1 MPSVMYLRKVRS
13 TLFLDARMILRFFS
27 ERSRGSRK
35 DCNAVRSTASRFSSG
50 ARRRLSNGIHGEGS
64 EEGRRVSMSIIRM
77 GEIDLPVAF
86 VYYP

>member
-1 MPSVMYLRKVRS
+1 
-13 TLFLDARMILRFFS
+13 MILRFFS
-27 ERSRGSRK
+27 ERLHGSRK
-35 DCNAVRSTASRFSSG
+35 DCNAVRSTASRFLSR

-64 EEGRRVSMSIIRM
+64 EEGRRVSTSIIRM